1 MENEEKK
8 REKQKEFAN
17 VAVTGANA
25 EIVQRYGAAVKEH
38 LVSYSGTD
46 NEAGK
51 ELKKSL
57 KSIADSKVNPNDSA
71 RNLKQQAGYAAEVKK
86 VAKDNAEAIINGDS
100 NRTVR
105 TDDIGRVNDPLYD
118 HVKLDGNGNI
128 IDGSGTQMKFV
139 KNTPEESFDK
149 LTQKKYDKYR
159 DNNTPIEVPS
169 DYYQKMIER
178 ADERIAD
185 AEKQLKK
192 LEQNGKVEEA
202 AKKREQIEKLKK
214 TKANLRKGSVSS
226 KEAKFAREHPELS
239 TAMDVTK
246 VSFRAG
252 LESMGISAAIGS
264 SISLIRNVVSACQ
277 GEIDGETAAL
287 NVAKDTAGVAA
298 VGFGT
303 AFAGSMIKG
312 GMQNATNEMMRG
324 LSQTNLPAVIVN
336 GTLEIGRT
344 LVLYFQGEI
353 DGAECLEQLGEKGYG
368 GIASAAGAFLG
379 TAIPIPVIGPMIGS
393 IVGYAIASASY
404 GLLLSSLKEAKL
416 AHEERLRVEAICA
429 EHIKLIREYR
439 AQLETMIADYLQKT
453 GEVFHEAFDGIKSA
467 WEIGDVDGFI
477 SGANKITAALGKEV
491 LFETQEE
498 CDKMMLDSDLTIVI

>member
-25 EIVQRYGAAVKEH
+25 EIVQRYGSAVKEH

-51 ELKKSL
+51 ELKRSL

-139 KNTPEESFDK
+139 GNTPEESFDK

-169 DYYQKMIER
+169 DYYQKMMER
-178 ADERIAD
+178 ADERIAE
-185 AEKQLKK
+185 AEKQLDK
-192 LEQNGKVEEA
+192 LEKSGKVEEA
-202 AKKREQIEKLKK
+202 AKKREQIENLKK

-252 LESMGISAAIGS
+252 LESMGTSAAIGG

-277 GEIDGETAAL
+277 GEIDGETA
-287 NVAKDTAGVAA
+287 
-298 VGFGT
+298 
-303 AFAGSMIKG
+303 
-312 GMQNATNEMMRG
+312 
-324 LSQTNLPAVIVN
+324 
-336 GTLEIGRT
+336 
-344 LVLYFQGEI
+344 VL
-353 DGAECLEQLGEKGYG
+353 
-368 GIASAAGAFLG
+368 
-379 TAIPIPVIGPMIGS
+379 M
-393 IVGYAIASASY
+393 
-404 GLLLSSLKEAKL
+404 
-416 AHEERLRVEAICA
+416 
-429 EHIKLIREYR
+429 
-439 AQLETMIADYLQKT
+439 
-453 GEVFHEAFDGIKSA
+453 
-467 WEIGDVDGFI
+467 
-477 SGANKITAALGKEV
+477 
-491 LFETQEE
+491 
-498 CDKMMLDSDLTIVI
+498 